1 MGTYAAEFRI
11 GQSNSPIVR
20 SPGGM
25 DGGEL
30 RNLLGPQRCGNGPVQ
45 IDRCR
50 QTPLHVRLNGY
61 VGVAQKAVI
70 LEIDGEHSGDFI
82 RGAVDV
88 GADSREAAH
97 QQRAGRTGGGQSRAN
112 SAGRDSQGS
121 AGLHTRAARC
131 IKSQERHQT
140 RACHFKNGN
149 TGPHFC
155 AADAEADACP
165 EGAAAL
171 INPVNLA
178 ANEPRSRRDRAGG
191 SKHGRIRRVGA
202 KLSGCAAGEVCDDL
216 VPEDALLTRGTL
228 AKLEGGH
235 RGRKPLHPD
244 TRRGLSK
251 WTGMIP
257 KRVNSDRT
265 AGAKRQEAGKA

>member
-1 MGTYAAEFRI
+1 MG
-11 GQSNSPIVR
+11 NPIVR
-20 SPGGM
+20 SPSGM
-25 DGGEL
+25 DGGER

-45 IDRCR
+45 IDRR
-50 QTPLHVRLNGY
+50 WQPPLHVRLNGY
-61 VGVAQKAVI
+61 AGVAQKAVI
-70 LEIDGEHSGDFI
+70 LEINGEHSGDFI

-88 GADSREAAH
+88 CADSREAAH

-112 SAGRDSQGS
+112 PASCDSQGS
-121 AGLHTRAARC
+121 AWLHARTARC

-140 RACHFKNGN
+140 RARHFKNGN
-149 TGPHFC
+149 TGPHFS
-155 AADAEADACP
+155 AADTETDACP

-178 ANEPRSRRDRAGG
+178 ANEPRSRRDWTGG
-191 SKHGRIRRVGA
+191 SKHRRIRRVGA

-216 VPEDALLTRGTL
+216 VPEDALLTRGSL

-235 RGRKPLHPD
+235 RGRKLLHPD

-251 WTGMIP
+251 RTGMIP

-265 AGAKRQEAGKA
+265 AGAKR